1 MAENADKKE
10 NKAIEAIKNKEIN
23 DCYINIK
30 KNKSGKVI
38 SVTVT
43 KKREL

>member
-1 MAENADKKE
+1 MENINKKE
-10 NKAIEAIKNKEIN
+10 SKAIEAIKDKTIN

-30 KNKSGKVI
+30 KNKDGKIV